1 MFNLLQKEEIFRDV
15 PHAPVLAMARRW
27 NDHFKAK
34 RFRLAM
40 PADTPLG
47 ASVGPEDFWTS
58 PLSYGTLP
66 LTEPA
71 LFAELQRASL
81 VIFKGML
88 IQFLADAGDLVRT
101 LICTINTELPQA
113 HARRS
118 LAS

>member
-71 LFAELQRASL
+71 LFALALHANNRQLWTLAIRHGAPM
-81 VIFKGML
+81 VIG
-88 IQFLADAGDLVRT
+88 QVRY
-101 LICTINTELPQA
+101 LGNVEA
-113 HARRS
+113 
-118 LAS
+118 